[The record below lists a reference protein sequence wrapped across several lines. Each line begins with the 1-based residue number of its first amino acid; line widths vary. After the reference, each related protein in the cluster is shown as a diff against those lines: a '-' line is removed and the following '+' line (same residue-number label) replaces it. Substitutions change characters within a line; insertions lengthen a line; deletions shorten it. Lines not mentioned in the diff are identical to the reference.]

1 MSVVDGARLSV
12 SDGGWVSVV
21 DGGGKGAVVVAVG
34 GRSAVVIDGGQGVVA
49 VGAGAVAAVLGWS
62 GFRLVFRGGGLAQ
75 VGRVTWT
82 WLLMMVMVQWPSWSE
97 LWSTR
102 QSRTRLVRLVTPPS
116 CQLM

>member
-1 MSVVDGARLSV
+1 MAVDGT
-12 SDGGWVSVV
+12 
-21 DGGGKGAVVVAVG
+21 
-34 GRSAVVIDGGQGVVA
+34 QGVVA
-49 VGAGAVAAVLGWS
+49 VGAGAVAGVVLGWLS
-62 GFRLVFRGGGLAQ
+62 FRPVFRGGGSAHD
-75 VGRVTWT
+75 GRVTWT